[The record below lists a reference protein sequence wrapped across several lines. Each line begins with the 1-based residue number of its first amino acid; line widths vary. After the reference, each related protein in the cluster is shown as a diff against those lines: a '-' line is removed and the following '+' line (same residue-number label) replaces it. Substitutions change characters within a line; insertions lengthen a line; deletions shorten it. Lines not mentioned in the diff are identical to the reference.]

1 MSGRSGKKK
10 MSKLSRSSRAGVI
23 FPVGRMM
30 RYLKK
35 GTYKYRIGVGAPV
48 YMAAVIEY
56 LAGKQRAW
64 YWRCWACTV
73 SVGWD
78 GSVLSAY
85 ERCGM
90 CRRWLKMLTVMNLL
104 LEEAEDGNSL
114 LQRCDAWSL
123 AGRVASYCYAEWGVA
138 WGSLWEKTT

>member
-56 LAGKQRAW
+56 LAGRGHLNAPS
-64 YWRCWACTV
+64 RCCWPKDPEPGG
-73 SVGWD
+73 VG
-78 GSVLSAY
+78 
-85 ERCGM
+85 
-90 CRRWLKMLTVMNLL
+90 
-104 LEEAEDGNSL
+104 
-114 LQRCDAWSL
+114 
-123 AGRVASYCYAEWGVA
+123 
-138 WGSLWEKTT
+138 